1 MTVNREFLL
10 PETGKVFSL
19 DTSLATD
26 ILLLHLF
33 PGMNEALISH
43 LLDYDGLKGVIMLS
57 FGSGNAPSSP
67 SFLNILEKKTSSG
80 IPIVNITQCMKGA
93 VSQGDYQVSEGL
105 ERIGVISG
113 RDMTKEAA
121 VTKMM
126 HLLGVGAG
134 YNEFKKLFENDLR
147 GEIST
152 IIIQ

>member
-1 MTVNREFLL
+1 M
-10 PETGKVFSL
+10 
-19 DTSLATD
+19 
-26 ILLLHLF
+26 
-33 PGMNEALISH
+33 
-43 LLDYDGLKGVIMLS
+43 
-57 FGSGNAPSSP
+57 
-67 SFLNILEKKTSSG
+67 
-80 IPIVNITQCMKGA
+80 
-93 VSQGDYQVSEGL
+93 SEGL